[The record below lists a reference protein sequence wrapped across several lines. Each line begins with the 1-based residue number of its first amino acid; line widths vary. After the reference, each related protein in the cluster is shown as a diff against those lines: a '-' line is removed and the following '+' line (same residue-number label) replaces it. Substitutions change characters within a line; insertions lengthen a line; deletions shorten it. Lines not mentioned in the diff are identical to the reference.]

1 MTGEEIQSIFEICID
16 SDSEFLILKSL
27 ELLDLEQLTINK
39 DFIYSLDLNYIKNEE
54 LIEKLE
60 NINIYF

>member
-1 MTGEEIQSIFEICID
+1 MTGEEIQAIFEICID

-39 DFIYSLDLNYIKNEE
+39 DLIYSLDLNYIKNEE